1 LNRKEYENVTAEL
14 AEDAK
19 GLIRDS
25 RLDILQLFSALLAAF
40 AELLKNNLL
49 RLPWAKDEQCPFRY
63 NVRYEF
69 SLFGL

>member
-19 GLIRDS
+19 GLIRDN

-40 AELLKNNLL
+40 AVNYSWASAKNSVS
-49 RLPWAKDEQCPFRY
+49 F
-63 NVRYEF
+63 
-69 SLFGL
+69 